1 MPATLLDKENFTIN
15 SSTWVTQDAN
25 GVVDGKHVSIKVKI
39 NAEGDIREYVSGVP
53 AQFVGQQFFT
63 YNAALRETQKAGKS
77 LPEDQSALEAAIAT
91 MSGETE
97 IQKYKNYLE
106 KAAIKFAG
114 CFSSWLHLFDDIW
127 VWSYCRLADGNR
139 IALNSTTWSIAR
151 RDESMGY
158 MISLDK

>member
-1 MPATLLDKENFTIN
+1 MSATLLDKENFKID
-15 SSTWVTQDAN
+15 SKSRKVQDAN
-25 GVVDGKHVSIKVKI
+25 GVVNGQHVSIKVKI
-39 NAEGDIREYVSGVP
+39 NPEWDVREYVSGVP
-53 AQFVGQQFFT
+53 AAFIGQQLFT

-91 MSGETE
+91 MPGETE
-97 IQKYKNYLE
+97 IQKYKNYLG

-127 VWSYCRLADGNR
+127 VWSYYRLADGNR